1 LLFNYTYDECF
12 IIGGMNKMKY
22 ENKDGIGKECP
33 KCRKGTIVLRSSIYG
48 KFGGCSN
55 FPKCRFTIKLQ

>member
-1 LLFNYTYDECF
+1 
-12 IIGGMNKMKY
+12 MNKMKY